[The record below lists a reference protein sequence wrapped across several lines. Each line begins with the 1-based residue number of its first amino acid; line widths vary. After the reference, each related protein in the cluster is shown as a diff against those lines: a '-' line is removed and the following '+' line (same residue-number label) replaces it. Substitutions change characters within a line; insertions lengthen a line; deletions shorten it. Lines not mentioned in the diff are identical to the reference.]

1 MFGGWQ
7 IVVGAAV
14 AVGLLVGS
22 YFKGYANGS
31 ASRNSEI
38 VALQTSIE
46 GSRLAAL
53 AAEKRAEEA
62 AQKVRIEYRTKV
74 ETVIQEREAARE
86 LIEVVRR
93 DASCDLPPSFRVLHD
108 TAAGY
113 PADKTAPGTVSA
125 AQAAETVADNYAT
138 ARENAARLE
147 ALQNYIAQI
156 QDAPPSPDYRP

>member
-1 MFGGWQ
+1 MVAGF
-7 IVVGAAV
+7 V
-14 AVGLLVGS
+14 AVGALTGA
-22 YFKGYANGS
+22 YFKGRAAGS
-31 ASRNSEI
+31 ESRNSEI
-38 VALQTSIE
+38 VALQTAIQ

-53 AAEKRAEEA
+53 TAEKRAQEA

-74 ETVIQEREAARE
+74 ETVIQEREDARE

-113 PADKTAPGTVSA
+113 TADKTAPGTVSA

-138 ARENAARLE
+138 ARENAAKLA

-156 QDAPPSPDYRP
+156 QEAPAPK

>member
-1 MFGGWQ
+1 MVPLGA
-7 IVVGAAV
+7 IPYVVGAAV

-31 ASRNSEI
+31 ASRNEEI

-46 GSRLAAL
+46 SAKQSAI
-53 AAEKRAEEA
+53 AAEKRAQEA

-93 DASCDLPPSFRVLHD
+93 DAGCDLPPSFRVLHD
-108 TAAGY
+108 SAAGY

-125 AQAAETVADNYAT
+125 AQAAETVADNYAA

-156 QDAPPSPDYRP
+156 QDAKPPQ

>member
-1 MFGGWQ
+1 M
-7 IVVGAAV
+7 VGIAV
-14 AVGLLVGS
+14 AAGALGLS

-31 ASRNSEI
+31 ASRNPEFVELRS
-38 VALQTSIE
+38 QIE
-46 GSRLAAL
+46 RGRLAAL

-62 AQKVRIEYRTKV
+62 SQKVRIEYRTKV

-108 TAAGY
+108 AAAGSPAPKDSARTVTAAE
-113 PADKTAPGTVSA
+113 
-125 AQAAETVADNYAT
+125 AAETVADNYAT

-147 ALQNYIAQI
+147 ALQNYLSQI
-156 QDAPPSPDYRP
+156 QEAPLPK